1 MPMLL
6 ISNIEEM
13 KACYSRLNI
22 NSSFESFASFI
33 EDAQVRYLTPLLGQS
48 SVDFLTNWY
57 SSYDPTNI
65 QPEEEYLIPLLS
77 KVQKVLT
84 YYAILDSAPT
94 MVVDMGDNGLTEK
107 TNNDTTP
114 TRLFVLEKL
123 VDYLSD
129 TADAAAED
137 LLLFLEIN
145 SGTYEFWDVSPERQ
159 EARTLYINSGWMVS
173 QYIKLAEPR
182 RFFLNMVQSIKRV
195 EELMITEIIGSDL
208 NAELKSQMATDS
220 LTSENDILISRIRP
234 VVLYNAFI
242 DTISDMAVAVGN
254 NGLRVLNNNEKI
266 SARGDSSALQTQ
278 GIMTKYR
285 SNAATYEGL
294 LRKFLND
301 NFADYPLFPVPVLD
315 TDPGH
320 KSMFPDNNLRKS
332 FRL

>member
-1 MPMLL
+1 MLL

-22 NSSFESFASFI
+22 NSSFDSFASFV
-33 EDAQVRYLTPLLGQS
+33 EDAQVRYLTPLIGQS
-48 SVDFLTNWY
+48 AVDFLTSWY
-57 SSYDPTNI
+57 ANYDAQNPD
-65 QPEEEYLIPLLS
+65 PGEEYLIPLLG

-84 YYAILDSAPT
+84 FYALLDSAPT

-137 LLLFLEIN
+137 LLLYLE
-145 SGTYEFWDVSPERQ
+145 TAQELYPFWNESEERQ
-159 EARTLYINSGWMVS
+159 EARTLYISSGQMIN
-173 QYIKLAEPR
+173 QYVKLAEPR
-182 RFFLNMVQSIKRV
+182 RFFLNMVQSIKRT
-195 EELMITEIIGSDL
+195 EELLIQEILGTEL
-208 NAELKSQMATDS
+208 NNLLKSELATDS
-220 LTSENDILISRIRP
+220 LTSENDILVSRIKP
-234 VVLYNAFI
+234 VVAYYSFI

-254 NGLRVLNNNEKI
+254 NGLRIINNNDRI
-266 SARGDSSALQTQ
+266 SARGDSAALQTQ

-285 SNAATYEGL
+285 ANAVTYEGL

-301 NFADYPLFPVPVLD
+301 NYADYPLFPVPILD

-320 KSMFPDNNLRKS
+320 KSKFPDNNLRKS
-332 FRL
+332 FRF